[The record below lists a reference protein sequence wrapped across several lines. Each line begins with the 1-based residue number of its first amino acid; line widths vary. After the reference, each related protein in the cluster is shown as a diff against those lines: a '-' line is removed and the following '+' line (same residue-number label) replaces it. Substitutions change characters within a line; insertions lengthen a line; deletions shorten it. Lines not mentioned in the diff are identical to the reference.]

1 MEGSC
6 MTLPCSFSYP
16 QREQVTAVMWKQND
30 KYFVY
35 HLEEV
40 RVSAVFKDH
49 AHYLGD
55 QQHNCSLRLSGLRL
69 HDQGIY
75 HFRFETTNS
84 NRTEGW
90 TGQPGAVPHSLCPSQ
105 CPLHQHCRGTNIL
118 CSRTCKVKQPNFLL
132 VSSTDAC
139 GTPHLQV
146 DPESLTCSVRDS
158 CPYSPSWYGPDGR
171 LIPEQTQQGN
181 QTRLQRSSSQLPPG
195 TALSCL
201 LDGYKEPCTPD
212 WPPKSDAALTPLSS
226 SAALNK
232 TSVEI
237 LQLTQRSLG
246 RDSNSITLHCQGPS
260 REPMTRYIWSRDSKW
275 LLEAGE
281 DLSITHEDVAGD
293 GGYTCGIWMSSLG
306 WGLLVSSGG
315 EPITLHCHSGCF
327 QLSPLL
333 IGAIVVADILII
345 AFINLGAH
353 YLCRRGQKKTELAKG
368 ETMAVDS
375 LYGDVLNCPTL
386 EMEPTYED
394 IFAPGPNGLMSAV
407 FHRM

>member
-1 MEGSC
+1 MAPLLLAALGLLGGACTEAWGVNLKAEPVSRMEGSC

-30 KYFVY
+30 MYFVY

-40 RVSAVFKDH
+40 WVSAVFKDR

-69 HDQGIY
+69 RDQGTY
-75 HFRFETTNS
+75 HFRFQTTNG

-90 TGQPGAVPHSLCPSQ
+90 TGQPG
-105 CPLHQHCRGTNIL
+105 
-118 CSRTCKVKQPNFLL
+118 VKLSVL
-132 VSSTDAC
+132 ADAC

-181 QTRLQRSSSQLPPG
+181 QSRLQRSSSQLPPG

-201 LDGYKEPCTPD
+201 MDGYKEPCTPD
-212 WPPKSDAALTPLSS
+212 WPPKS
-226 SAALNK
+226 ALNK

-246 RDSNSITLHCQGPS
+246 RDNNSIMLHCQGPS
-260 REPMTRYIWSRDSKW
+260 REPVTRYIWSRDSKW

-306 WGLLVSSGG
+306 WGLLVSSRG
-315 EPITLHCHSGCF
+315 EPITLHCRSGCF

-333 IGAIVVADILII
+333 IGAIVVAGILII

-375 LYGDVLNCPTL
+375 LCGDVLNCPTL
-386 EMEPTYED
+386 EMESTYENVG
-394 IFAPGPNGLMSAV
+394 FKSCGSRTAL
-407 FHRM
+407 